1 MRSSAG
7 RLLVALALTGLGS
20 AAQGAT
26 LRPEFSGTDLSL
38 QAGQTSTFTL
48 DLDLDKARFVG
59 GKVTIFS
66 GDGEEQTFRIKKGDP
81 TQTFS
86 ASFLYEEGGDFTAS
100 YVVKARYR
108 EKSKRFVDLNDW
120 KTICEV
126 IFDLGRKRL
135 NGQLGLQVADAGE
148 ELFQPPVGPSE
159 PPPIGELPDS
169 PNQPFSPFEP
179 PSPVPV
185 PGALPLFA
193 SVLGIGGWLGYRRKQ
208 AQRAAAAA

>member
-1 MRSSAG
+1 MTARSTAI
-7 RLLVALALTGLGS
+7 LVSLALVGFGS

-66 GDGEEQTFRIKKGDP
+66 GDGEEQTFRIRKGDP

-86 ASFLYEEGGDFTAS
+86 ASFLYEEGGDYAAS
-100 YVVKARYR
+100 YVVKARYKER
-108 EKSKRFVDLNDW
+108 GQIVDPNDW

-126 IFDLGRKRL
+126 ILDLGRERL
-135 NGQLGLQVADAGE
+135 KGQLGLQVADGR
-148 ELFQPPVGPSE
+148 
-159 PPPIGELPDS
+159 GELPDTGG
-169 PNQPFSPFEP
+169 PQPPLPPVIPPLVPSEPLPPEP
-179 PSPVPV
+179 PFQPPTIAV
-185 PGALPLFA
+185 PGPIAGAGLPALLA
-193 SVLGIGGWLGYRRKQ
+193 LGGFVWVRRRK
-208 AQRAAAAA
+208 AAA